1 MTVYLHVFIGH
12 LLKLGPGSELTELPY
27 LFNLRSKLASSTA
40 YMIFYWL
47 TPFTLVGF
55 AWKGEWRPEGAA
67 LLILAIAITIGMI
80 LIQLRR
86 FVENSAWIRTA
97 LWIIVIATPA
107 LGIAIDRAPQLS
119 NAKLENVDLS
129 GWDLSY
135 ANLEEADLQGVN
147 LREANL
153 QGANLRGARYLTQAQ
168 LDLACGNEAGLSCW
182 ISATSSMFF
191 SQQRTQEASS
201 RLVIPSLPSGVEI
214 SPSDVNTML

>member
-1 MTVYLHVFIGH
+1 
-12 LLKLGPGSELTELPY
+12 
-27 LFNLRSKLASSTA
+27 
-40 YMIFYWL
+40 MIFYWL

-86 FVENSAWIRTA
+86 FVESSAWIRTA

-135 ANLEEADLQGVN
+135 ANLEEADLQG
-147 LREANL
+147 
-153 QGANLRGARYLTQAQ
+153 ANLRGARYLTQAQ
-168 LDLACGNEAGLSCW
+168 LDLACGNEATMLSAGLS
-182 ISATSSMFF
+182 IS
-191 SQQRTQEASS
+191 
-201 RLVIPSLPSGVEI
+201 VC
-214 SPSDVNTML
+214 

>member
-86 FVENSAWIRTA
+86 FVESSAWIRTA
-97 LWIIVIATPA
+97 LWIIVIATPT

-147 LREANL
+147 LRETILQGANL

-191 SQQRTQEASS
+191 SQQRTQ
-201 RLVIPSLPSGVEI
+201 
-214 SPSDVNTML
+214 DVGFPQKETGEN